1 MKRYYFRPRLMNL
14 VPNDLHLHTKKFALF
29 LLFTLFSASLLW
41 ANTGKISG
49 HVTDA
54 KSGAPLAGVNVFI
67 EGTSL
72 GAATDVN
79 GDYVILNIPPGNY
92 TLRATY
98 IGYASYRIQNLR
110 VSLGQ
115 TTIENF
121 SLKESVLEGE
131 EVTVIAERPL
141 VQKDLTA
148 SQKITTS
155 EEINVMPVETFLGV
169 LVTQAGVNQGAGGE
183 LHIRGGRYNEVG
195 YYIDGVSV
203 SNPFFTNSLAI
214 NISNKALE
222 EMKVVSGAFNAE
234 YGNAM
239 SGIVNLQTKDGG
251 KDYHGSLSYQ
261 SGDYISRDT
270 DIFTHI
276 DAFSP
281 FTNRVLEGTINGPL
295 PLAKRLTFNLSG
307 RYDTTEGYLYGIR
320 EHAIGDSADF
330 RDSENWYIELGGDS
344 SYVPMNPSQNLNLL
358 AKFTAKISP
367 RLKLSFQILHSGG
380 TSKSYVHSYKY
391 NPDGTTTYK
400 SANSNYS
407 IKLNHAVGTKSFY
420 EANLFFGMT
429 DYKQYQFR
437 PVDLSS
443 AVHQDEASRFGSD
456 AYVLYN
462 LDEDGNKYYLLPNSK
477 YVPTSRIRGSA
488 TSATFVFGGSQHG
501 HVYRKSNSFGFK
513 FDFTSQVTKR
523 NEMKTGINF
532 RDDLL
537 DERNFTVLYD
547 NQEYLQPTILPAN
560 NSPFHNH
567 YNNQALF
574 FSAYIQDK
582 IEYDHFITNVGI
594 RYDYFDPNEKYI
606 TDLLKPEGE
615 RKQASPKTMI
625 SPRLGVAF
633 PITDR
638 GILHFS
644 YGHFYQMPTLRR
656 LYRTSIFGAGLNPT
670 VGYAN
675 LRPEKTVLYEFGLQ
689 QQLTNILAI
698 EANAFYKDIRDLLAL
713 QALHYDSE
721 KYGPSNYNIYL
732 NKDYGNVKGFTFSL
746 TKRYDRFTKTTAF
759 LDYSYQVTEGNSVSS
774 GAFYYNALT
783 GEEEEKRIVPL
794 AWDQR
799 HIFNATISIG
809 DPRNWSIGII
819 NKLSSGWPYT
829 PNIPEANYVPQPN
842 SGRKPWQWK
851 IDLRFHKNL
860 KLGQYNYI
868 IYVKVYNLLD
878 RRNERY
884 VFNDTGRAGYTY
896 VNRSTQ
902 ETEGFK
908 VHYGEPGV
916 HTWAEYQNRP
926 HYYTAPRSISAG
938 VSIEF

>member
-1 MKRYYFRPRLMNL
+1 MNL
-14 VPNDLHLHTKKFALF
+14 VPFDLRLLTNKFITK
-29 LLFTLFSASLLW
+29 LLILLITAGALW
-41 ANTGKISG
+41 ANTGKITG
-49 HVTDA
+49 HITDA
-54 KSGAPLAGVNVFI
+54 KTGTPLAGVNVFI
-67 EGTSL
+67 EETSL
-72 GAATDVN
+72 GAATDLN

-98 IGYASYRIQNLR
+98 IGYASYRVQNLR

-131 EVTVIAERPL
+131 EVTVVAERPL

-169 LVTQAGVNQGAGGE
+169 LVTQAGVNQGADGE

-251 KDYHGSLSYQ
+251 KNYHGSFSYQ
-261 SGDYISRDT
+261 SGDFISGDT
-270 DIFTHI
+270 DIFTNI
-276 DAFSP
+276 DAFNP
-281 FTNRVLEGTINGPL
+281 VANHVLEGTINGPM
-295 PLAKRLTFNLSG
+295 PLGLSGGNLTFNLSG
-307 RYDTTEGYLYGIR
+307 RYDRSEGYLYGIR
-320 EHAIGDSADF
+320 EHSIGDSADF
-330 RDSENWYIELGGDS
+330 RDANNWYIELGGDS
-344 SYVPMNPSQNLNLL
+344 SYVPMNPSKKLNLL
-358 AKFTAKISP
+358 AKLTAKISP
-367 RLKLSFQILHSGG
+367 RLKLSFQFLHAGG
-380 TSKSYVHSYKY
+380 LSKSYVHTYKF
-391 NPDGTTTYK
+391 NPDGTTTYN
-400 SANSNYS
+400 SANNNYS
-407 IKLNHAVGTKSFY
+407 VKLNHAVGAKSFY
-420 EANLFFGMT
+420 EANLFFGT
-429 DYKQYQFR
+429 TNYKQYQFR
-437 PVDLSS
+437 PVDLQS
-443 AVHQDEASRFGSD
+443 AVHEDEAKRFGSD

-462 LDEDGNKYYLLPNSK
+462 KDEDGNKYYLLPNSK

-488 TSATFVFGGSQHG
+488 ASATFEFGGSQNA
-501 HVYRKSNSFGFK
+501 HVYRQSNSLGFK
-513 FDFTSQVTKR
+513 FDFTSQVTKKH
-523 NEMKTGINF
+523 ELKTGINF
-532 RDDLL
+532 RDDIL
-537 DERNFTVLYD
+537 DERDFTVIYD

-560 NSPFHNH
+560 NSPYHNH

-574 FSAYIQDK
+574 FSAYLQDK
-582 IEYDHFITNVGI
+582 IEYEHFITNVGI

-606 TDLLKPEGE
+606 TDLLKPEGPQ
-615 RKQASPKTMI
+615 RSAIPKTMV

-656 LYRTSIFGAGLNPT
+656 LYRTSIFGAGLVPT

-675 LRPEKTVLYEFGLQ
+675 LKPEKTVLYEFGLQ

-698 EANAFYKDIRDLLAL
+698 EANAFYKDIRDLLAV
-713 QALHYDSE
+713 QTLHYDSE
-721 KYGPSNYNIYL
+721 KYGPSNYNIDL
-732 NKDYGNVKGFTFSL
+732 NKDYGNIKGFTFSL
-746 TKRYDRFTKTTAF
+746 TKRYDRITKTTAF

-774 GAFYYNALT
+774 GSFYYNALT

-794 AWDQR
+794 TWDQR

-809 DPRNWSIGII
+809 DPRYWSIGII

-829 PNIPEANYVPQPN
+829 PNIPEANYVPRPN

-851 IDLRFHKNL
+851 INVRFHKNL
-860 KLGQYNYI
+860 MFGRYNYI
-868 IYVKVYNLLD
+868 IYIKIYNLLD
-878 RRNERY
+878 RRNERF

-896 VNRSTQ
+896 VNQSTQ

-908 VHYGEPGV
+908 IHYGDPGV
-916 HTWAEYQNRP
+916 HTWTEYQKRP
-926 HYYTAPRSISAG
+926 QYFTAPRSVSAG
-938 VSIEF
+938 ISIEF